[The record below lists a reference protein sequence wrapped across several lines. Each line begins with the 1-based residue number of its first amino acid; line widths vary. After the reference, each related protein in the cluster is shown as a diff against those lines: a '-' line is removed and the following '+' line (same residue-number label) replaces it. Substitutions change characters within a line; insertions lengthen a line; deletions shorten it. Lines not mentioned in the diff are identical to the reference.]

1 MDPSALSRCFAFRGG
16 GRMPVMEKSDWAPSS
31 ASGFV
36 DRPGAQLY
44 FETRGNGP
52 ALVFLHGLGG
62 NHLSWWRQVPVFAAR
77 HTAVTFAARGFAP
90 SRAEI
95 LPPDPADF
103 AGDLEA
109 LLDRLGIAR
118 CALVAQSMGGWAAVE
133 FALANPAR
141 VSALVL
147 AATSGTFDVR
157 ALDPARFDAWAASA
171 EAERAAFRK
180 DGIHPAA
187 GRRLAQS
194 DPALHHLYMSIDAL
208 AATGGLDKEALRAK
222 LKRRRDPADAA
233 RLACPVLLAMGEEDV
248 VFPSFLAPALAK
260 HMPDAR
266 YVEFPRAGHSAY
278 FERAGEFNDAVAAF
292 LG

>member
-1 MDPSALSRCFAFRGG
+1 
-16 GRMPVMEKSDWAPSS
+16 METSDWAPAA

-36 DRPGAQLY
+36 ARADARLY
-44 FETRGNGP
+44 FETKGSGP
-52 ALVFLHGLGG
+52 AVVFLHGLGG

-77 HTAVTFAARGFAP
+77 HRVVTYAARGFAP
-90 SRAEI
+90 STAAV

-109 LLDRLGIAR
+109 LLDKLGIER

-157 ALDPARFDAWAASA
+157 ALDPAAFDAWAATA
-171 EAERAAFRK
+171 EAARAALRK
-180 DGIHPAA
+180 GGVHPAA
-187 GRRLAQS
+187 GRRLAES
-194 DPALHHLYMSIDAL
+194 DPALHGLYLSIDAL
-208 AATGGLDKEALRAK
+208 AATGGLDKESLRTR
-222 LKRRRDPADAA
+222 LKRRRPPQDAA
-233 RLACPVLLAMGEEDV
+233 SLACPVLLAMGEDDV

-260 HMPDAR
+260 RIRDAR
-266 YVEFPRAGHSAY
+266 EIEFPRAGHSAY
-278 FERAGEFNDAVAAF
+278 FERAAEFNDAVAAF
-292 LG
+292 LHETGWR

>member
-1 MDPSALSRCFAFRGG
+1 
-16 GRMPVMEKSDWAPSS
+16 MERSDWAPDA

-36 DRPGAQLY
+36 ARQGAQLY
-44 FETRGNGP
+44 FEARGAGP
-52 ALVFLHGLGG
+52 AIVFLHGLGG

-77 HTAVTFAARGFAP
+77 HTVVIFAARGFAP
-90 SRAEI
+90 STADI

-118 CALVAQSMGGWAAVE
+118 CALAAQSMGGWAAVE

-157 ALDPARFDAWAASA
+157 ALDPAGFDSWAASA
-171 EAERAAFRK
+171 EAARNALRI

-187 GRRLAQS
+187 GRRLAES
-194 DPALHHLYMSIDAL
+194 DPALHHLYLSIDAL

-233 RLACPVLLAMGEEDV
+233 KLACPVLLAMGEDDV
-248 VFPSFLAPALAK
+248 VFPSFLAPKLASLI
-260 HMPDAR
+260 PDAR
-266 YVEFPRAGHSAY
+266 EVEFPRAGHSAY
-278 FERAGEFNDAVAAF
+278 FERADEFNDAVAAF
-292 LG
+292 LHESGWR